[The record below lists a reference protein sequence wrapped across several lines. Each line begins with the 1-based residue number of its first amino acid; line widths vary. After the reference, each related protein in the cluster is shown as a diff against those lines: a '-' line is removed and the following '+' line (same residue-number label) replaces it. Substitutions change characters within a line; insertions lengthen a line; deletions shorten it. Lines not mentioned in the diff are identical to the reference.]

1 MKQQACLIYML
12 QHSQGILYMHGDIRL
27 KLSLMV
33 QSKLRTTL
41 GARPIIFIL
50 CLGSTMLV
58 HMKVFWMKSRKA
70 NVVWQSHSGLIF
82 I

>member
-1 MKQQACLIYML
+1 MKQQVCPIYML
-12 QHSQGILYMHGDIRL
+12 PHSKGILHMHGDIRL

-33 QSKLRTTL
+33 QSKLKTTL

-50 CLGSTMLV
+50 CLESTTLV
-58 HMKVFWMKSRKA
+58 HMKVFWMKSRKG
-70 NVVWQSHSGLIF
+70 NVVWQLQSGLIF